1 MLRFIRLRRVAYFGL
16 VAVTTGL
23 GTWMMVRT
31 VGAQGF
37 TVLEGVILALF
48 VPTFAWIVLPFWTAI
63 AGFLVRMA
71 RRDPVTLGRQP
82 ILERP
87 PALESAS
94 RSVDPS
100 RGGGAPIATE
110 TLTAL
115 AVPVFNEDPEAVAVR
130 ISAMVRSLQASGAA
144 HGFHVH
150 LLSDTQDA
158 EIGRREEEAWVRLQG
173 RHPEIPILY
182 RRREQN
188 LGRKAGNIG
197 EFCRRCADDYDFV
210 VVLDADSLMTG
221 GTLMKLVATME
232 LNPEVGLVQTVPLP
246 VLQETLFGRMIQ
258 FAGCLYSPLL
268 ATGQSFWQGDA
279 ANYWGHNAIIRLRPF
294 LEHAGL
300 PVLSG
305 RPPLGGEVL
314 SHDFVEAAFLR
325 RAGWKVVLDPTV
337 GGSWEEVPGN
347 VVDYAR
353 RDRRWSQGSLQHLRL
368 LTQRGLHPLSR
379 LHFVL
384 GAMGY
389 VSSLLWLLILLAGT
403 AYVLVPRLHGPSLA
417 LVLGAPGI
425 GVSLLAVTA
434 VVLFLPKALGLVY
447 GLVRERPRFGGGV
460 RLLLSGV
467 LETGFSVLLAPI
479 MMLYHARFVTEVAMG
494 RAVGWAP
501 QQRDRGHLS
510 WSESLRAA
518 AAPTLLGFFWGGA
531 TLVLSPLFFLWL
543 SPIFVGLLLSVP
555 LLRVTSSARA
565 GLLLKGLGLLL
576 VPSETCSFP
585 EVEAVRAS
593 RSGPAEADPPRVR
606 GVLTAPLTVASAVSL
621 PISRSMYNAERGL
634 FDLRQGRPLLITDV
648 RSSRKSDGPLGG
660 VLITAVEGLDPTGLD
675 RLRAMGSEPF
685 HLVLTTHRVTSMGL
699 SPADVQAVPSAHYSL
714 TLGRGIGLDAIVE
727 LACGPGSEVFHSAD
741 ALCPAASAEVA
752 GLSLVRLGR
761 LIPAIV
767 AIPVWEPYGE
777 ELEGALA
784 RGELLRVDAEE
795 VHEFVDSSE
804 AGVTAI
810 SEAPVPLAG
819 AIDSRFVLFR
829 ETHGLQEH
837 VAILVGNESE
847 WPDPVPVR
855 LHSACLTG
863 DLFGSLKCDCGE
875 QLRGSMKL
883 FASQGG
889 GVLLYLAQEG
899 RGIGL
904 PNKFRAYTLQDG
916 GLDTIDADSTL
927 GFGPDERNYEVASGI
942 LDALGVKRIE
952 LLTNN
957 PEKVQAMEEAGITVV
972 SRRALH
978 GTLNRHNLP
987 YVRAKVQRAG
997 HWLNDMLSQPLSGD

>member
-1 MLRFIRLRRVAYFGL
+1 MLRFMRLRRVIYFGL
-16 VAVTTGL
+16 VVVTTGL

-63 AGFLVRMA
+63 AGFLLLMT
-71 RRDPVTLGRQP
+71 RRDPLTVDRLPTLDGV
-82 ILERP
+82 
-87 PALESAS
+87 PAL
-94 RSVDPS
+94 
-100 RGGGAPIATE
+100 E

-115 AVPVFNEDPEAVAVR
+115 AVPVFNEDPEAVAAR

-144 HGFHVH
+144 QRFHVH

-173 RHPEIPILY
+173 RYPEIPILY
-182 RRREQN
+182 RRRKQN
-188 LGRKAGNIG
+188 VGRKAGNIR
-197 EFCRRCADDYDFV
+197 EFCRRCADDYDFM

-221 GTLMKLVATME
+221 STLVKLVAIME
-232 LNPEVGLVQTVPLP
+232 RNPRVGLVQTVPMP

-258 FAGCLYSPLL
+258 FAGCLYSPML

-279 ANYWGHNAIIRLRPF
+279 ANYWGHNAIIRLQPF
-294 LEHAGL
+294 LEHARL
-300 PVLSG
+300 PVLAG

-325 RAGWKVVLDPTV
+325 RAGWHVVLDPTV
-337 GGSWEEVPGN
+337 AGSWEEVPGN
-347 VVDYAR
+347 VVEYAR

-389 VSSLLWLLILLAGT
+389 VSSLLWLLILVAGT
-403 AYVLVPRLHGPSLA
+403 AYVMVPQLHGPSLA
-417 LVLGAPGI
+417 LMFDVPRM

-434 VVLFLPKALGLVY
+434 VLLFLPKVLGLVH
-447 GLVRERPRFGGGV
+447 GLVHERPSFGGGV
-460 RLLLSGV
+460 RLVLSGV
-467 LETGFSVLLAPI
+467 METGFSVLLAPI
-479 MMLYHARFVTEVAMG
+479 MMLYHARFVTEVAIG
-494 RAVGWAP
+494 RAVGWDA
-501 QQRDRGHLS
+501 QQRDRTRLS
-510 WSESLRAA
+510 WSESFHAA
-518 AAPTLLGFFWGGA
+518 AAPTLLGLSWGGA
-531 TLVLSPLFFLWL
+531 TLVLSPLFFVWL
-543 SPIFVGLLLSVP
+543 SPIFAGLLLSAP
-555 LLRVTSSARA
+555 LLRVTSSPRA
-565 GLLLKGLGLLL
+565 GLLLKRAGLLL
-576 VPSETCSFP
+576 VPSETYSFP
-585 EVEAVRAS
+585 EVDAVRAS
-593 RSGPAEADPPRVR
+593 RNVPTDMDPPRAR
-606 GVLTAPLTVASAVSL
+606 GVLSAPWTVASAAS
-621 PISRSMYNAERGL
+621 PAISRDMYNAERGL
-634 FDLRQGRPLLITDV
+634 FDLRQSRPLLITDV
-648 RSSRKSDGPLGG
+648 RSSRKRVGPTGG
-660 VLITAVEGLDPTGLD
+660 VLIAAVEGLDSARLD
-675 RLRAMGSEPF
+675 RLRAMGRGPL
-685 HLVLTTHRVTSMGL
+685 HLVLTTHRVTSMGPSL
-699 SPADVQAVPSAHYSL
+699 ADVQAVPSAHYSL
-714 TLGRGIGLDAIVE
+714 TLDKGIDLDAVVE
-727 LACGPGSEVFHSAD
+727 LACGAGSDLLNAAET
-741 ALCPAASAEVA
+741 LCPAASAEVA

-767 AIPVWEPYGE
+767 AVPVWEPYGE

-784 RGELLRVDAEE
+784 KGELLRVDAEE

-804 AGVTAI
+804 TGVTAV

-819 AIDSRFVLFR
+819 ALDSRFVLFR

-837 VAILVGNESE
+837 VAIMVGKESE

-875 QLRGSMKL
+875 QLRGSMQL

-927 GFGPDERNYEVASGI
+927 GFGPDERNYGVAAGI

-957 PEKVQAMEEAGITVV
+957 PVKVQAMAEAGITVV

-987 YVRAKVQRAG
+987 YVQAKVQRAG